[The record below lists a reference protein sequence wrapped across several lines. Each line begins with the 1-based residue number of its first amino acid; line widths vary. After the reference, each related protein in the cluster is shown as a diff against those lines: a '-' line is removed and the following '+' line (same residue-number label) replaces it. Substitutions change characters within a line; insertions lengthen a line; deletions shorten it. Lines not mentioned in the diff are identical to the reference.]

1 MNAWRRTAR
10 TGCATLA
17 VAFATVGAGV
27 LPEPPDAAG
36 PASGIVVTDE
46 LAESRTAETFVHAG
60 PDCLFARAEGAL
72 GVSFAA
78 LCPATPAPPPPPPPP
93 SPSPTPTPPLP
104 LPLKAAPAPPPT
116 PLVTPEQQP
125 GKEPPPPA
133 PAPPARPAPAP
144 PPPRAPAPARHV
156 VRRPYHQAVTK
167 PAKNG
172 ASLVTLTLVI
182 TAPAV
187 LAAALLRPRG
197 SGGGG
202 GAAGGGS

>member
-1 MNAWRRTAR
+1 MNAWRRAGR
-10 TGCATLA
+10 TGCATLV

-27 LPEPPDAAG
+27 LPEPPDAVG

-46 LAESRTAETFVHAG
+46 LVESRTAETFVHAG
-60 PDCLFARAEGAL
+60 PGCLIARAEGTL

-78 LCPATPAPPPPPPPP
+78 LCPAAPAPAPPPPPPP
-93 SPSPTPTPPLP
+93 SPSPTPDPP
-104 LPLKAAPAPPPT
+104 LPLKAAPAPPAA
-116 PLVTPEQQP
+116 PLASPEPPP
-125 GKEPPPPA
+125 GKEPPPPT
-133 PAPPARPAPAP
+133 PAPPARPEPAPTPPPPAPAP
-144 PPPRAPAPARHV
+144 TPHIA
-156 VRRPYHQAVTK
+156 RRPYHQAVAK
-167 PAKNG
+167 PAQNG

-202 GAAGGGS
+202 GS

>member
-1 MNAWRRTAR
+1 MV
-10 TGCATLA
+10 

-36 PASGIVVTDE
+36 PSSGIVVTDE
-46 LAESRTAETFVHAG
+46 LVESRTAETFVHAG
-60 PDCLFARAEGAL
+60 PGCLIARAEGTL
-72 GVSFAA
+72 GVAFAA
-78 LCPATPAPPPPPPPP
+78 LCPATPAPPPPPPP
-93 SPSPTPTPPLP
+93 SPSPTPAPPL
-104 LPLKAAPAPPPT
+104 LPKAAPAPPAA
-116 PLVTPEQQP
+116 PLASPEPPP

-144 PPPRAPAPARHV
+144 TPPPPAPAPTPHIA
-156 VRRPYHQAVTK
+156 RPYHQAVAK

-202 GAAGGGS
+202 TGGGS